1 MKAVRVHQFN
11 MDVPMRVDEVEDA
24 RPEPGEVLIKTGAV
38 GINPVD
44 LAIRAARHPY
54 AKLVKPPYVPGA
66 EAAGEII
73 ALGDGVKGWRIGQR
87 VYGRAIGGSYAE
99 NVRLVANATAELP
112 EAYSDEEGACITVA
126 FYTAWNALVIKA
138 QAGPGETVLVQ
149 GGAGGVG
156 MAAIQLAK
164 RLGCR
169 VFATVSSAAKAKFC
183 EEMGADE
190 TINYREEDFAERC
203 MELTDG
209 RGVDV
214 VVELCACDNF
224 DKDLDAI
231 RVDGKI
237 IVVGTGTGKGPEA
250 EFRVPAVMTKDAVVL
265 GLAVVNLFPKMP
277 ELVRRFTPLLREGAF
292 RINVDKA
299 SSFEEANEAHDHVLD
314 GQFLGK
320 VVLVPGS
327 GRAAKGG

>member
-24 RPEPGEVLIKTGAV
+24 KPETGEVLIKAGAV
-38 GINPVD
+38 GVNPVD
-44 LAIRAARHPY
+44 LAIRAAKHPY
-54 AKLVKPPYVPGA
+54 AKLVTPPYIPGA

-73 ALGDGVKGWRIGQR
+73 ALGDGVEGWRIGQR
-87 VYGRAIGGSYAE
+87 VYGRAMGGGYSE
-99 NVRLVANATAELP
+99 NVRLVAGAMAELP
-112 EAYSDEEGACITVA
+112 EAYSYEEGACITVA

-156 MAAIQLAK
+156 MAAVQLAK

-169 VFATVSSAAKAKFC
+169 VFATVSSDAKAKFC
-183 EEMGADE
+183 KEMGADE

-203 MELTDG
+203 MELTGG

-237 IVVGTGTGKGPEA
+237 IVIGTGTGKGPGA

-292 RINVDKA
+292 RVNVDKA
-299 SSFEEANEAHDHVLD
+299 SSFEDANEAHDYVLE

-320 VVLVPGS
+320 VVLVP
-327 GRAAKGG
+327 

>member
-24 RPEPGEVLIKTGAV
+24 KPEPGEVLIKAGAV
-38 GINPVD
+38 GVNPVD
-44 LAIRAARHPY
+44 LAIRAAKHPY
-54 AKLVKPPYVPGA
+54 AKLVTPPYIPGA

-73 ALGDGVKGWRIGQR
+73 ALGDGVEGWRIGQR
-87 VYGRAIGGSYAE
+87 VYGRAMGGGYSE
-99 NVRLVANATAELP
+99 NVRLVAGAMAELP
-112 EAYSDEEGACITVA
+112 EAYSYEEGACITVA

-156 MAAIQLAK
+156 MAAVQLAK

-169 VFATVSSAAKAKFC
+169 VFATVSSDAKAKFC
-183 EEMGADE
+183 KEMGADE
-190 TINYREEDFAERC
+190 TFNYREEDFAERC
-203 MELTDG
+203 MELTGG

-237 IVVGTGTGKGPEA
+237 IVIGTGTGKGPGA

-292 RINVDKA
+292 RVNVDKA
-299 SSFEEANEAHDHVLD
+299 SSFEDANEAHDYVLE

-320 VVLVPGS
+320 VVLVP
-327 GRAAKGG
+327 

>member
-1 MKAVRVHQFN
+1 MKAVRVHEFN
-11 MDVPMRVDEVEDA
+11 MDVPMRVDDVADA
-24 RPEPGEVLIKTGAV
+24 TPQPGEVLIRARAV
-38 GINPVD
+38 GVNPVD

-54 AKLVKPPYVPGA
+54 ARLVTPPYVPGA
-66 EAAGEII
+66 EAAGDII
-73 ALGDGVKGWRIGQR
+73 ALGEGVEGWRVGQR
-87 VYGRAIGGSYAE
+87 VYGRAVGGGYAE
-99 NVRLVANATAELP
+99 CVRLAADATAELP
-112 EAYSDEEGACITVA
+112 DAYSYEEGACVTVA

-138 QAGPGETVLVQ
+138 RAGAGETVLVQ

-156 MAAIQLAK
+156 MAAVQLAK

-169 VFATVSSAAKAKFC
+169 VFATVSSERKAEFC
-183 EEMGADE
+183 RSLGADE
-190 TINYREEDFAERC
+190 TINYREEDVAARC
-203 MELTDG
+203 MELTGG

-231 RVDGKI
+231 RVDGRI
-237 IVVGTGTGKGPEA
+237 IVIGTGTGKGPGA

-277 ELVRRFTPLLREGAF
+277 EVVRRFTPLLREGAF
-292 RINVDKA
+292 RVNVDRA
-299 SSFEEANEAHDHVLD
+299 SKFEDANQAHDYVLE

-320 VVLVPGS
+320 VVLTP
-327 GRAAKGG
+327 

>member
-24 RPEPGEVLIKTGAV
+24 KPEPGEVLIKAGAV
-38 GINPVD
+38 GVNPVD
-44 LAIRAARHPY
+44 LAIRAAKHPY
-54 AKLVKPPYVPGA
+54 AKLVTPPYIPGA

-73 ALGDGVKGWRIGQR
+73 ALGDGVEGWRIGQR
-87 VYGRAIGGSYAE
+87 VYGRAMGGGYSE
-99 NVRLVANATAELP
+99 NVRLVAGAMAELP
-112 EAYSDEEGACITVA
+112 EAYSYEEGACITVA

-156 MAAIQLAK
+156 MAAVQLAK

-169 VFATVSSAAKAKFC
+169 VFATVSSDAKAKFC
-183 EEMGADE
+183 KEMGADE

-203 MELTDG
+203 MELTGG

-237 IVVGTGTGKGPEA
+237 IVIGTGTGKGPGA

-292 RINVDKA
+292 RVNVDKA
-299 SSFEEANEAHDHVLD
+299 SSFEEANEAHDYVLE

-320 VVLVPGS
+320 VVLVP
-327 GRAAKGG
+327 

>member
-24 RPEPGEVLIKTGAV
+24 KPEPGEVLIKAGAV
-38 GINPVD
+38 GVNPVD
-44 LAIRAARHPY
+44 LAIRAAKHPY
-54 AKLVKPPYVPGA
+54 AKLVTPPYVPGA

-73 ALGDGVKGWRIGQR
+73 ALGEGVEGWWIGQR
-87 VYGRAIGGSYAE
+87 VYGRAMGGSYAE
-99 NVRLVANATAELP
+99 NVRLVADATAELP
-112 EAYSDEEGACITVA
+112 EAYSYEEGACITVA

-138 QAGPGETVLVQ
+138 GAGPGETVLVQ

-169 VFATVSSAAKAKFC
+169 VFATVSSDAKANFC
-183 EEMGADE
+183 REMGADA

-203 MELTDG
+203 MELTGG

-237 IVVGTGTGKGPEA
+237 IVIGTGTGKGPGA

-292 RINVDKA
+292 RVNVDKA
-299 SSFEEANEAHDHVLD
+299 SRFEEANEAHDYVLE

-320 VVLVPGS
+320 VVLVP
-327 GRAAKGG
+327 

>member
-24 RPEPGEVLIKTGAV
+24 KPEPGEVLIKAGAV
-38 GINPVD
+38 GVNPVD
-44 LAIRAARHPY
+44 LAIRAAKHPY
-54 AKLVKPPYVPGA
+54 AKLVTPPYIPGA

-73 ALGDGVKGWRIGQR
+73 ALGEGVEDWRLGQR
-87 VYGRAIGGSYAE
+87 VYGRAVGGSYAE

-112 EAYSDEEGACITVA
+112 EAYSYEEGACITVA

-138 QAGPGETVLVQ
+138 GVGPGETVLVQ

-169 VFATVSSAAKAKFC
+169 VFATVSSDAKANFC
-183 EEMGADE
+183 REMGADE

-203 MELTDG
+203 MELTGG

-237 IVVGTGTGKGPEA
+237 IVIGTGTGKGPGA

-277 ELVRRFTPLLREGAF
+277 EVVRRFTPLLREGAF
-292 RINVDKA
+292 RVNVDKA
-299 SSFEEANEAHDHVLD
+299 SRFEEANEAHDYVLE

-320 VVLVPGS
+320 VVLVP
-327 GRAAKGG
+327 

>member
-1 MKAVRVHQFN
+1 MKAVRVHEFN
-11 MDVPMRVDEVEDA
+11 MDVPMRVDEVEDPKPA
-24 RPEPGEVLIKTGAV
+24 PGEVLIKTGAASV
-38 GINPVD
+38 NPVD
-44 LAIRAARHPY
+44 LAIRAAKHPY
-54 AKLVKPPYVPGA
+54 ARLVVPPYVPGA

-73 ALGDGVKGWRIGQR
+73 ALGEGVEGWRIGQR
-87 VYGRAIGGSYAE
+87 AYGRAVGGGYAE
-99 NVRLVANATAELP
+99 NVRLSADAAAELP
-112 EAYSDEEGACITVA
+112 DACSYEEGACITVA

-138 QAGPGETVLVQ
+138 QAGPGETVLIQ

-156 MAAIQLAK
+156 MAAIQLAR

-169 VFATVSSAAKAKFC
+169 VFATVSSDEKAKFC
-183 EEMGADE
+183 RDLGADE

-231 RVDGKI
+231 RVDGRI
-237 IVVGTGTGKGPEA
+237 IVIGTGTGKGPGA

-292 RINVDKA
+292 RVHVDRTWGFA
-299 SSFEEANEAHDHVLD
+299 EANQAHDHVLE
-314 GQFLGK
+314 GRFLGK
-320 VVLVPGS
+320 VVLTP
-327 GRAAKGG
+327 

>member
-24 RPEPGEVLIKTGAV
+24 KPEPGEVLIKAGAV
-38 GINPVD
+38 GVNPVD
-44 LAIRAARHPY
+44 LAIRAAKHPY
-54 AKLVKPPYVPGA
+54 AKLVTPPYIPGA

-73 ALGDGVKGWRIGQR
+73 ALGEGVEGWRIGQR
-87 VYGRAIGGSYAE
+87 VYGRAMGGSYAE
-99 NVRLVANATAELP
+99 NVRLVADATAELP
-112 EAYSDEEGACITVA
+112 EAYSYEEGACITVA

-138 QAGPGETVLVQ
+138 GAGPGEAVLVQ

-169 VFATVSSAAKAKFC
+169 VFATVSSDAKAQFC
-183 EEMGADE
+183 RDMGADA

-203 MELTDG
+203 MELTGG
-209 RGVDV
+209 RGVDII
-214 VVELCACDNF
+214 VELCACDNF

-237 IVVGTGTGKGPEA
+237 IVIGTGTGKGPGA

-292 RINVDKA
+292 RVNVDKA
-299 SSFEEANEAHDHVLD
+299 SRFEEANEAHDYVLE

-320 VVLVPGS
+320 VVLVP
-327 GRAAKGG
+327 

>member
-24 RPEPGEVLIKTGAV
+24 KPEPGEVLIKAGAV
-38 GINPVD
+38 GVNPVD
-44 LAIRAARHPY
+44 LAIRAAKHPY
-54 AKLVKPPYVPGA
+54 AKLVTPPYIPGA

-73 ALGDGVKGWRIGQR
+73 ALGEGVEDWRLGQR
-87 VYGRAIGGSYAE
+87 VYGRAVGGSYAE

-112 EAYSDEEGACITVA
+112 EAYSYEEGACITVA

-138 QAGPGETVLVQ
+138 GVGPGETVLVQ

-169 VFATVSSAAKAKFC
+169 VFATVSSGAKANFC
-183 EEMGADE
+183 REMGADE

-203 MELTDG
+203 MELTGG

-237 IVVGTGTGKGPEA
+237 IVIGTGTGKGPGA

-277 ELVRRFTPLLREGAF
+277 EVVRRFTPLLREGAF
-292 RINVDKA
+292 RVNVDKA
-299 SSFEEANEAHDHVLD
+299 SRFEEANEAHDYVLE

-320 VVLVPGS
+320 VVLVP
-327 GRAAKGG
+327 

>member
-24 RPEPGEVLIKTGAV
+24 KPEPGEVLIKAGAV
-38 GINPVD
+38 GVNPVD
-44 LAIRAARHPY
+44 LAIRAAKHPY
-54 AKLVKPPYVPGA
+54 AKLVTPPYIPGA

-73 ALGDGVKGWRIGQR
+73 ALGEGVEDWRIGQR
-87 VYGRAIGGSYAE
+87 VYGRAMGGSYAE

-112 EAYSDEEGACITVA
+112 EAYSYEEGACITVA
-126 FYTAWNALVIKA
+126 FYTAWNALVIKTG
-138 QAGPGETVLVQ
+138 AGPGETVLVQ

-169 VFATVSSAAKAKFC
+169 VFATVSSDAKANFC
-183 EEMGADE
+183 REMGADE

-203 MELTDG
+203 MELTGG

-214 VVELCACDNF
+214 IVELCACDNF

-237 IVVGTGTGKGPEA
+237 IVIGTGTGKGPGA

-277 ELVRRFTPLLREGAF
+277 EVVRRFTPLLREGAF
-292 RINVDKA
+292 RVNVDKA
-299 SSFEEANEAHDHVLD
+299 SRFEEANEAHDYVLE

-320 VVLVPGS
+320 VVLVP
-327 GRAAKGG
+327 

>member
-11 MDVPMRVDEVEDA
+11 MDVPMRVDDVEDA
-24 RPEPGEVLIKTGAV
+24 KPQPGEVLIKAGAV
-38 GINPVD
+38 GVNPVD
-44 LAIRAARHPY
+44 LAIRAANHPY
-54 AKLVKPPYVPGA
+54 AKLVTPPYVPGA

-73 ALGDGVKGWRIGQR
+73 ALGDGVEGWRIGQR
-87 VYGRAIGGSYAE
+87 VYGRAMGGSYAE

-112 EAYSDEEGACITVA
+112 ESYSYEEGACITVA

-138 QAGPGETVLVQ
+138 QAGPGETVLIQ

-169 VFATVSSAAKAKFC
+169 IFATVSSDAKAKFC
-183 EEMGADE
+183 KDMGADE

-203 MELTDG
+203 MELTAG

-237 IVVGTGTGKGPEA
+237 IVIGTGTGKGPGA

-292 RINVDKA
+292 RVNVDKT
-299 SSFEEANEAHDHVLD
+299 SSFEDANEAHDYVLE

-320 VVLVPGS
+320 VVFVP
-327 GRAAKGG
+327 